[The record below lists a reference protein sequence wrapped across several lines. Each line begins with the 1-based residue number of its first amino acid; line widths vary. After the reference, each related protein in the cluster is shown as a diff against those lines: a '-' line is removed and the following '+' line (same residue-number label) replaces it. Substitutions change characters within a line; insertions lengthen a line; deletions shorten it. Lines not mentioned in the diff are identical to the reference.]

1 MKLYLDEHI
10 HPLMAAM
17 LRERDI
23 DCRSTQEESHLA
35 ATDEEQLSYST
46 AEHRVL
52 VTFDRRDFVI
62 LAQQWASIDRHHA
75 GLILS
80 IQCPIHE
87 LLRYLLRCIL
97 AINMKTSQIASSGY
111 KTTKSLHSRDLTHSQ
126 QPRTSGTRLSPLP
139 THHSPLPL
147 SWRNFYLWIWVRL
160 AP

>member
-35 ATDEEQLSYST
+35 ATDEEQPSYST

-87 LLRYLLRCIL
+87 LLRYLLRCH
-97 AINMKTSQIASSGY
+97 TRHQ
-111 KTTKSLHSRDLTHSQ
+111 HEDLTDRILWLQ
-126 QPRTSGTRLSPLP
+126 NYKEPPLP
-139 THHSPLPL
+139 
-147 SWRNFYLWIWVRL
+147 
-160 AP
+160 

>member
-35 ATDEEQLSYST
+35 ATDEEQLIYST

-87 LLRYLLRCIL
+87 LLRYLLRCH
-97 AINMKTSQIASSGY
+97 TRHQ
-111 KTTKSLHSRDLTHSQ
+111 HEDLTGSHPLATKLQRAST
-126 QPRTSGTRLSPLP
+126 PVTSPILSNLGPAEQDCR
-139 THHSPLPL
+139 HSPLITHHFP
-147 SWRNFYLWIWVRL
+147 
-160 AP
+160 